1 MDEITDLLNLS
12 RLDTAGEKQEKAVD
26 DVRMLIE
33 FLLKEEDEEDRLK
46 EEIEKLEQW
55 KEALDKLIDE
65 ENALKDESDIL
76 ADKDD
81 ALARLEKQIEKLQ
94 GLIDRQDK
102 LKKETGQEALKG
114 YRRA

>member
-1 MDEITDLLNLS
+1 MEARHN
-12 RLDTAGEKQEKAVD
+12 EKIA
-26 DVRMLIE
+26 
-33 FLLKEEDEEDRLK
+33 RLK

-81 ALARLEKQIEKLQ
+81 VARCVAGLQ
-94 GLIDRQDK
+94 GRQGIDDLVVVQV
-102 LKKETGQEALKG
+102 LGQAMVALVVRAHQ
-114 YRRA
+114 YR